1 MSVKFKTKKGR
12 TMVLNREEFITLCKI
27 LHERGQARKAFDE
40 DRAAE
45 KTAKKGGITRVKDG

>member
-12 TMVLNREEFITLCKI
+12 TMMLNREEFITLCKI
-27 LHERGQARKAFDE
+27 LHERTQARKAFDE

-45 KTAKKGGITRVKDG
+45 KTAKKGGITRAKGG

>member
-12 TMVLNREEFITLCKI
+12 TMMLNREEFVTLFKI
-27 LHERGQARKAFDE
+27 LHERAQARKAFDE

-45 KTAKKGGITRVKDG
+45 KTAKKGGITRVKGG

>member
-12 TMVLNREEFITLCKI
+12 TMMLNREEFITLCKI
-27 LHERGQARKAFDE
+27 LHERAQARKAFDE

-45 KTAKKGGITRVKDG
+45 KTAKKGA

>member
-12 TMVLNREEFITLCKI
+12 TMMLNREEFITLCTI
-27 LHERGQARKAFDE
+27 LNERAQARKAFDE

-45 KTAKKGGITRVKDG
+45 KTAKKGGITRVKGG

>member
-12 TMVLNREEFITLCKI
+12 TMMLNREEFITLCKI
-27 LHERGQARKAFDE
+27 LYERAQARKAFDE

-45 KTAKKGGITRVKDG
+45 KTAKKSGITRVKGG

>member
-1 MSVKFKTKKGR
+1 M
-12 TMVLNREEFITLCKI
+12 MLNREEFITLCKI

-45 KTAKKGGITRVKDG
+45 KTAKKGGITRVKGG

>member
-12 TMVLNREEFITLCKI
+12 TMMLNREEFITLCKI
-27 LHERGQARKAFDE
+27 LRERAQARKAFDE

-45 KTAKKGGITRVKDG
+45 KTAKKGGITRAKGG

>member
-12 TMVLNREEFITLCKI
+12 TMMLNREEFITLCKI
-27 LHERGQARKAFDE
+27 LHERGQARKAFDK

-45 KTAKKGGITRVKDG
+45 KTAKKGGITRVKGG

>member
-45 KTAKKGGITRVKDG
+45 KTVKKGDITRVKGG

>member
-12 TMVLNREEFITLCKI
+12 TMMLNREEFITLCKI
-27 LHERGQARKAFDE
+27 LRERGQARKAFDE

>member
-27 LHERGQARKAFDE
+27 LHEKARVRKAFDE

-45 KTAKKGGITRVKDG
+45 KTAKKGGITRVKGG